1 MTEPRTSALSRRV
14 LDEYAAIRDTLP
26 AGVVSAERRQEAL
39 QSLAAHGLPS
49 SREENWR
56 YTNLRPLERA
66 RFAPAGESLAAGVS
80 PVPGAAV
87 VADATSAAAAGA
99 FAGGAATTRSL
110 PFASEL
116 PAKLERFA
124 RYTFV
129 DGVFAPELSSPT
141 QEQPGLTV
149 HSLRRAAQGAGGLS
163 SSRRVFQLPR
173 ALPALSHL
181 PEARLA
187 LLNEAFATDTA
198 AIHVDHGAGEPVRVE
213 LLFIAVAGAE
223 TGTSYPRVQ
232 VSLDPGSRLIMV
244 ERHIGAGGGASFINS
259 SVTVDV
265 GRGAHLT
272 HYRLQQAGAR
282 ATWLDT
288 LSAVL
293 AADAR
298 YGLLTVNTGGLSARS
313 TTHVQMAGPGAEL
326 TLSVA
331 ALADRQQVQD
341 NFALVEHIAPRARTE
356 QTFRGIASGR
366 ARVGFNGKIVVRETA
381 AGTDSRQSLR
391 GLLAGPEAE
400 IDVRPQLEIYTDEV
414 RCSHGA
420 TAGKLDDDMLFYLLS
435 RGLSPEVAQ
444 RLLKWAF
451 LEDVVSKIELP
462 GLRRQIEHDLAGQ
475 MADAASLKE
484 LL

>member
-1 MTEPRTSALSRRV
+1 MTTAASKRV
-14 LDEYAAIRDTLP
+14 LDEYAAIRASLP
-26 AGVVSAERRQEAL
+26 AGVVSPERRQEAV
-39 QSLAAHGLPS
+39 QALAACGLPS
-49 SREENWR
+49 TRDENWR

-66 RFAPAGESLAAGVS
+66 RFAPVAVS
-80 PVPGAAV
+80 PGSATDGTAAL
-87 VADATSAAAAGA
+87 AT
-99 FAGGAATTRSL
+99 
-110 PFASEL
+110 
-116 PAKLERFA
+116 PARLDGFA

-129 DGVFAPELSSPT
+129 DGVFAPELSSPA
-141 QEQPGLTV
+141 ELAGLTV
-149 HSLRRAAQGAGGLS
+149 CSLRRTTQDS
-163 SSRRVFQLPR
+163 SDHSGSGSATVFRLPR
-173 ALPALSHL
+173 ALPALSSL

-187 LLNEAFATDTA
+187 LLNDAFATDTA
-198 AIHVDHGAGEPVRVE
+198 AIHVAGAAAQTARVE
-213 LLFIAVAGAE
+213 LVFIALASAD
-223 TGTSYPRVQ
+223 TGSIYPRVQ
-232 VSLDPGSRLIMV
+232 VSLDPAGRLVLV
-244 ERHIGAGGGASFINS
+244 ERHVSAGAATHFINS
-259 SVTVDV
+259 SVNVDV

-272 HYRLQQAGAR
+272 HYRLQRAGAR
-282 ATWLDT
+282 ATWVDT

-298 YGLLTVNTGGLSARS
+298 YGLLAVNTGGLSARS

-331 ALADRQQVQD
+331 ALGDRQQVQD

-366 ARVGFNGKIVVRETA
+366 ARVAFNGKIVVREGA

-391 GLLAGPEAE
+391 GLLSGPEAE

-420 TAGKLDDDMLFYLLS
+420 TAGKLDDNMLFYLLS

-451 LEDVVSKIELP
+451 LEDVVAKIEITE
-462 GLRRQIEHDLAGQ
+462 LRRQIEHDLAGQ
-475 MADAASLKE
+475 MADAASWKE

>member
-1 MTEPRTSALSRRV
+1 MTNSTAVSKRV
-14 LDEYAAIRDTLP
+14 LDEYAAVRESLP
-26 AGVVSAERRQEAL
+26 AGVVSPERRLQAAQAL
-39 QSLAAHGLPS
+39 AQRGLPTT
-49 SREENWR
+49 REENWR

-66 RFAPAGESLAAGVS
+66 RFAPAAAS
-80 PVPGAAV
+80 
-87 VADATSAAAAGA
+87 AAAGA
-99 FAGGAATTRSL
+99 ISADL
-110 PFASEL
+110 PPRL
-116 PAKLERFA
+116 TGFA

-129 DGVFAPELSSPT
+129 DGAFAPELSSPD
-141 QEQPGLTV
+141 EQAGLAVRT
-149 HSLRRAAQGAGGLS
+149 LRPPAQRMTGSAGTAARPESAT
-163 SSRRVFQLPR
+163 VFQLPR
-173 ALPALSHL
+173 PLPALADL

-198 AIHVDHGAGEPVRVE
+198 AIHVASAAAEPARVE
-213 LLFIAVAGAE
+213 LLFIAVAGADA
-223 TGTSYPRVQ
+223 GSSYPRVQ
-232 VSLDPGSRLIMV
+232 VGLDPDSRLVLV
-244 ERHIGAGGGASFINS
+244 ERHIGTSGAASCVNS
-259 SVTVDV
+259 SVSVDV

-272 HYRLQQAGAR
+272 HYRLQRASTR

-298 YGLLTVNTGGLSARS
+298 YRLLAVNIGGLSARS
-313 TTHVQMAGPGAEL
+313 TTHVQMAGSGAEL

-331 ALADRQQVQD
+331 ALGDKQQAQD

-366 ARVGFNGKIVVRETA
+366 GRVAFNGKIAVREGA

-400 IDVRPQLEIYTDEV
+400 IDVRPQLEIYTDDV

-420 TAGKLDDDMLFYLLS
+420 TAGKLDESMLFYLLS

-462 GLRRQIEHDLAGQ
+462 ELRRQIEHDLAGQ

>member
-1 MTEPRTSALSRRV
+1 MSAALSKRV
-14 LDEYAAIRDTLP
+14 LDEYAAVRESLP
-26 AGVVSAERRQEAL
+26 TGVVSPERRQAAIQAL
-39 QSLAAHGLPS
+39 TAGGLPTT
-49 SREENWR
+49 RDENWR

-66 RFAPAGESLAAGVS
+66 RLAPVAAASSGPSLPAGLQ
-80 PVPGAAV
+80 
-87 VADATSAAAAGA
+87 
-99 FAGGAATTRSL
+99 
-110 PFASEL
+110 
-116 PAKLERFA
+116 RFA
-124 RYTFV
+124 RYVFV
-129 DGVFAPELSSPT
+129 DGAFAPELSSSSE
-141 QEQPGLTV
+141 EQAGLTV
-149 HSLRRAAQGAGGLS
+149 RRQPA
-163 SSRRVFQLPR
+163 
-173 ALPALSHL
+173 ALPPLSTL

-198 AIHVDHGAGEPVRVE
+198 AIHVSGTAGEPARVE
-213 LLFIAVAGAE
+213 LIFVALGGAD

-232 VSLDPGSRLIMV
+232 VSLDPASHLILV
-244 ERHIGAGGGASFINS
+244 ERHISAGEGASFVNS
-259 SVTVDV
+259 SVNVDI

-298 YGLLTVNTGGLSARS
+298 YRLLAVNIGALSARS
-313 TTHVQMAGPGAEL
+313 TTHVRMVGPGAEL
-326 TLSVA
+326 ALSVA
-331 ALADRQQVQD
+331 ALGDRQQVQD
-341 NFALVEHIAPRARTE
+341 NFALVEHVAPRARTE

-366 ARVGFNGKIVVRETA
+366 ARVAFNGKIAVGEA
-381 AGTDSRQSLR
+381 ASGTDSRQSLR

-400 IDVRPQLEIYTDEV
+400 IDVRPQLEIYTDDV

-420 TAGKLDDDMLFYLLS
+420 TAGKLDDNMLFYLLS
-435 RGLSPEVAQ
+435 RGLSAEVAQ

-451 LEDVVSKIELP
+451 LEDVVSKIEIP
-462 GLRRQIEHDLAGQ
+462 DLRRHIEHELAGQ

>member
-1 MTEPRTSALSRRV
+1 MSSTALSKRV
-14 LDEYAAIRDTLP
+14 LDEYAAVRESLP
-26 AGVVSAERRQEAL
+26 ADVVSPERRLEAVQALAER
-39 QSLAAHGLPS
+39 GLPTT
-49 SREENWR
+49 RDENWR

-66 RFAPAGESLAAGVS
+66 RFAPAAA
-80 PVPGAAV
+80 
-87 VADATSAAAAGA
+87 SA
-99 FAGGAATTRSL
+99 SQSDL
-110 PFASEL
+110 PPRL
-116 PAKLERFA
+116 TGFA

-129 DGVFAPELSSPT
+129 DGAFAPELSSPD
-141 QEQPGLTV
+141 EQAGLTV
-149 HSLRRAAQGAGGLS
+149 RTLRGAARGITGRAGITGAAGAGRTDVIGGAGAGAATRPESATVL
-163 SSRRVFQLPR
+163 QLPR
-173 ALPALSHL
+173 ALPALADL

-198 AIHVDHGAGEPVRVE
+198 AIHVAGAAAEPARVE
-213 LLFIAVAGAE
+213 LLFIAVAGADA
-223 TGTSYPRVQ
+223 GSSYPRVQ
-232 VSLDPGSRLIMV
+232 VGLDPGSRLVLV
-244 ERHIGAGGGASFINS
+244 ERHIGASGATSFVNS
-259 SVTVDV
+259 SVSVDV

-272 HYRLQQAGAR
+272 HYRLQRASSR

-298 YGLLTVNTGGLSARS
+298 YGLLAVNTGGLSARS
-313 TTHVQMAGPGAEL
+313 TTHVQMAGSGAEL

-331 ALADRQQVQD
+331 ALGDKQQAQD

-366 ARVGFNGKIVVRETA
+366 ARVAFNGKIAVREGA

-400 IDVRPQLEIYTDEV
+400 IDLRPQLEIYTDDV

-420 TAGKLDDDMLFYLLS
+420 TAGKLDESMLFYLLS

-462 GLRRQIEHDLAGQ
+462 ELRRQIEHDLARQ

>member
-1 MTEPRTSALSRRV
+1 MNAALSQRV
-14 LDEYAAIRDTLP
+14 LDEYAAVRESLP
-26 AGVVSAERRQEAL
+26 AAVVSPERRQQAI
-39 QSLAAHGLPS
+39 QALAARGLPVT
-49 SREENWR
+49 RDENWR

-66 RFAPAGESLAAGVS
+66 RFAP
-80 PVPGAAV
+80 
-87 VADATSAAAAGA
+87 TAAASSGPN
-99 FAGGAATTRSL
+99 L
-110 PFASEL
+110 P
-116 PAKLERFA
+116 PGLEGFA
-124 RYTFV
+124 RYVFV
-129 DGVFAPELSSPT
+129 DGAFVSQLSSL
-141 QEQPGLTV
+141 QEQPGLEVSRQPAT
-149 HSLRRAAQGAGGLS
+149 LPPLS
-163 SSRRVFQLPR
+163 T
-173 ALPALSHL
+173 L

-198 AIHVDHGAGEPVRVE
+198 AIHVDTAAGGPARVE
-213 LLFIAVAGAE
+213 LIFVALGGAE

-232 VSLDPGSRLIMV
+232 VILDPDSRLVLV
-244 ERHIGAGGGASFINS
+244 ERHISAGEGTSFVNS
-259 SVTVDV
+259 SVSVDL

-298 YGLLTVNTGGLSARS
+298 YRLLAVNTGALSARS
-313 TTHVQMAGPGAEL
+313 TTHVRMAGFGAEL
-326 TLSVA
+326 ALAVA
-331 ALADRQQVQD
+331 ALGDRQQVQD

-366 ARVGFNGKIVVRETA
+366 ARVAFNGKITVREAA

-400 IDVRPQLEIYTDEV
+400 IDVRPQLEIYTDDV

-420 TAGKLDDDMLFYLLS
+420 TAGKLDDNMLFYLLS
-435 RGLSPEVAQ
+435 RGLSAEVAQ

-451 LEDVVSKIELP
+451 LEDVVSRIEIP
-462 GLRRQIEHDLAGQ
+462 DLRRHIEHELAGR

>member
-1 MTEPRTSALSRRV
+1 MRASAALSKRV
-14 LDEYAAIRDTLP
+14 LDEYAAVRDTLP
-26 AGVVSAERRQEAL
+26 AGVVSAERRQEAI
-39 QSLAAHGLPS
+39 QSLATHGLPS

-66 RFAPAGESLAAGVS
+66 RFAPAAPGPAAGAAASNAAGASTSSSAPAS
-80 PVPGAAV
+80 PPS
-87 VADATSAAAAGA
+87 SAAAPLLPSGPDLPPSLAG
-99 FAGGAATTRSL
+99 
-110 PFASEL
+110 
-116 PAKLERFA
+116 FA

-129 DGVFAPELSSPT
+129 DGIFAPELSSPA
-141 QEQPGLTV
+141 EQAGLTV
-149 HSLRRAAQGAGGLS
+149 RSLRRAAQTAGQAS
-163 SSRRVFQLPR
+163 SALVFQLPR
-173 ALPALSHL
+173 ARDVASRL

-198 AIHVDHGAGEPVRVE
+198 AIDADRATGEPGRVE
-213 LLFIAVAGAE
+213 LLFIAAAGAE

-232 VSLDPGSRLIMV
+232 VSLDPGSRLVMV
-244 ERHIGAGGGASFINS
+244 ERHIGAGGGASFVNS
-259 SVTVDV
+259 SVGVDV

-272 HYRLQQAGAR
+272 HYRLQQVGAR

-298 YGLLTVNTGGLSARS
+298 YRLLTVNTGGLSARS

-331 ALADRQQVQD
+331 SLGDRQQVQD

-366 ARVGFNGKIVVRETA
+366 ARVGFNGKIVVREAA

-400 IDVRPQLEIYTDEV
+400 IDVRPQLEIYTDDV

-462 GLRRQIEHDLAGQ
+462 ELRRQIEHDLAGQ

>member
-1 MTEPRTSALSRRV
+1 MSAALSKRV
-14 LDEYAAIRDTLP
+14 LDEYAAVRESLP
-26 AGVVSAERRQEAL
+26 AGVVSPERRHEAI
-39 QSLAAHGLPS
+39 QALAARGLPVT
-49 SREENWR
+49 RDENWR

-66 RFAPAGESLAAGVS
+66 RFGPVATAMAALPQPS
-80 PVPGAAV
+80 EPDLPGRLEGFARYAFV
-87 VADATSAAAAGA
+87 DGA
-99 FAGGAATTRSL
+99 FA
-110 PFASEL
+110 P
-116 PAKLERFA
+116 
-124 RYTFV
+124 
-129 DGVFAPELSSPT
+129 
-141 QEQPGLTV
+141 
-149 HSLRRAAQGAGGLS
+149 GLS
-163 SSRRVFQLPR
+163 SSEEQAGLAVRRLPAA
-173 ALPALSHL
+173 ALPALSTL

-198 AIHVDHGAGEPVRVE
+198 AIHVSRTPGKPAAVE
-213 LLFIAVAGAE
+213 LIFLALGGAD

-232 VSLDPGSRLIMV
+232 VNLDPAARLVLV
-244 ERHIGAGGGASFINS
+244 ERHISAGGGASFVNS
-259 SVTVDV
+259 SVNVDI
-265 GRGAHLT
+265 GHGAHLT

-298 YGLLTVNTGGLSARS
+298 YRLLAVNTGALSARS
-313 TTHVQMAGPGAEL
+313 TTHVRMAGPGAEL

-331 ALADRQQVQD
+331 ALGDRQQVQD

-366 ARVGFNGKIVVRETA
+366 ARVAFNGKIAVREA
-381 AGTDSRQSLR
+381 ASGTDSRQSLR

-400 IDVRPQLEIYTDEV
+400 IDVRPQLEIYTDDV

-420 TAGKLDDDMLFYLLS
+420 TAGKLDDNMLFYLLS
-435 RGLSPEVAQ
+435 RGLSAEVAQ

-451 LEDVVSKIELP
+451 LEDVVSKIEIP
-462 GLRRQIEHDLAGQ
+462 ELRRHIEHDLAGQ

>member
-1 MTEPRTSALSRRV
+1 MTEPRTAAVSKRV
-14 LDEYAAIRDTLP
+14 LDEYVAVRESLP
-26 AGVVSAERRQEAL
+26 AGVVSPERRQEAI
-39 QSLAAHGLPS
+39 QALAAGGLPS
-49 SREENWR
+49 TREENWR

-66 RFAPAGESLAAGVS
+66 RLA
-80 PVPGAAV
+80 PVP
-87 VADATSAAAAGA
+87 AAAAA
-99 FAGGAATTRSL
+99 PEPPPR
-110 PFASEL
+110 
-116 PAKLERFA
+116 LEDFA

-129 DGVFAPELSSPT
+129 DGAFAPELSSPE
-141 QEQPGLTV
+141 EQATLTV
-149 HSLRRAAQGAGGLS
+149 RSLRRATQGGSAAK
-163 SSRRVFQLPR
+163 VFQLPR
-173 ALPALSHL
+173 ALPALSSL

-187 LLNEAFATDTA
+187 LLNEAFATDAA
-198 AIHVDHGAGEPVRVE
+198 AIHVNSAAKEPARVE
-213 LLFIAVAGAE
+213 LVFIALGGAD

-232 VSLDPGSRLIMV
+232 ISLDPASRLILV
-244 ERHIGAGGGASFINS
+244 ERQVSAGGGANFVNS
-259 SVTVDV
+259 SVNVDI

-298 YGLLTVNTGGLSARS
+298 YRLLAVNTGALSARS
-313 TTHVQMAGPGAEL
+313 TTHVRMAGPGAEL
-326 TLSVA
+326 ALSVA
-331 ALADRQQVQD
+331 ALGDRQQVQD

-366 ARVGFNGKIVVRETA
+366 ARVAFNGKIAVREA
-381 AGTDSRQSLR
+381 ASGTDSRQSLR

-400 IDVRPQLEIYTDEV
+400 IDLRPQLEIYTDDV

-435 RGLSPEVAQ
+435 RGLSAEVAQ

-451 LEDVVSKIELP
+451 LEDVVAKIEIP
-462 GLRRQIEHDLAGQ
+462 ELRRHIEQELAGQ